1 MKNSLIILALLFSGC
16 ARHAPPATAPP
27 AQSIA
32 KKSYVI
38 PFERTESGLMT
49 VSVII
54 NINTDHPDFRPLPKR
69 LVVDTGCARTC
80 FFVSNKAVSDL
91 SKILPHAK
99 LDERRMA
106 NGSGMRVCTFDPA
119 RVTVGDVSVD
129 IPVDASGYDI
139 RLDMPFDGCLGIDF
153 LSRFNVQF
161 DFHAKTMALT
171 ER

>member
-38 PFERTESGLMT
+38 PFERTESG
-49 VSVII
+49 
-54 NINTDHPDFRPLPKR
+54 PDFRPLPKR

-119 RVTVGDVSVD
+119 RVTVGDVSVN